1 MSVYLYLIVLHS
13 NFTNPKNEITKMVEE
28 SVSAR
33 KGCNFKVNL
42 YASVVAVTPP
52 RRTKRGDWTIAAT
65 LLDESCPTPMTIN
78 IFCKKQERL
87 PQLIWMGDVIR
98 IHRAAVEVRLL

>member
-1 MSVYLYLIVLHS
+1 
-13 NFTNPKNEITKMVEE
+13 MVEQ
-28 SVSAR
+28 SITVG

-52 RRTKRGDWTIAAT
+52 RITKRGDWMIAAT
-65 LLDESCPTPMTIN
+65 LLDESCHTPMTIN
-78 IFCKKQERL
+78 IFSKKQQQL

-98 IHRAAVEVRLL
+98 IHRAAVEVRKAH

>member
-1 MSVYLYLIVLHS
+1 
-13 NFTNPKNEITKMVEE
+13 MVEQNRN
-28 SVSAR
+28 AG

-52 RRTKRGDWTIAAT
+52 RITKRGDWTIAAT
-65 LLDESCPTPMTIN
+65 LIDESCPTPMTIN
-78 IFCKKQERL
+78 IFCKKQDQL

-98 IHRAAVEVRLL
+98 IHRAAVEVRKSL